1 MVQAA
6 HSNMAQH
13 GKGRSIK
20 ASDEYSAALCM
31 SCHYEIDQGA
41 KWSKAERQQ
50 AWQMAHF
57 KTVQLLVD
65 TNQWPVDIP
74 VPDIAK

>member
-1 MVQAA
+1 MT
-6 HSNMAQH
+6 
-13 GKGRSIK
+13 
-20 ASDEYSAALCM
+20 
-31 SCHYEIDQGA
+31 CHYDIDAGA

-50 AWQMAHF
+50 AWQVAHY

-74 VPDIAK
+74 IPSIAE